1 MTTIGAPPPSQ
12 RRLHLHD
19 PVTTERPRSF
29 LARLWSLPGENT
41 FAFAGLAIVVG
52 LLNVIGLAMV
62 LSASS
67 VMSLD
72 TTGSAWT
79 YFVKQ
84 AAWTLVGVL
93 GAFVMLHVRLDV
105 LRRIAVPALAV
116 CTVGLLAVHVPGVGV
131 TANGATR
138 WIGSGPVQIQPSEVT
153 KLVLILF
160 IGYWLG
166 RNVGHI
172 DDERVSI
179 RPVMLVVAFLGV
191 LLLAQRDLG
200 SMIVVVLVALIVL
213 FAAGVPRL
221 PLSLWGALGTVTFLV
236 ASLGSGYRRA
246 RLSSFLDP
254 WADPQH
260 AGYQLIQS
268 RVGLAAGGVFGVGLG
283 SSRAKWGFLPFAH
296 TDFIFAIVGEEMGL
310 VGALVVVLSFLAI
323 GVFGLRVAMRAGS
336 TFASCV
342 AVGITAWI
350 VLQAFVNI
358 GAVVGLLPVTGVPLP
373 FMSYGGTSMVVS
385 LVAVGVLLNIAR
397 HPASPPE
404 VGRA

>member
-19 PVTTERPRSF
+19 PAPRPTRGGVARF
-29 LARLWSLPGENT
+29 LTVPGQNT
-41 FAFAGLAIVVG
+41 FAFTGLVIVVG

-79 YFVKQ
+79 FFVKQ
-84 AAWTLVGVL
+84 AGWTVVGAAC
-93 GAFVMLHVRLDV
+93 AFAALRLRLDT
-105 LRRIAVPALAV
+105 LRNVAVPAVGLCA
-116 CTVGLLAVHVPGVGV
+116 VGLLAVHVPGIGV

-138 WIGSGPVQIQPSEVT
+138 WIGAGPIQIQPSELT
-153 KLVLILF
+153 KLAVILF
-160 IGYWLG
+160 IGYWLA
-166 RNVGHI
+166 RNASHI
-172 DDERVSI
+172 DDGRVSI
-179 RPVMLVVAFLGV
+179 RPVMLVVAFFGV

-200 SMIVVVLVALIVL
+200 SLTIVAIVALVVL

-221 PLSLWGALGTVTFLV
+221 RLSFYGLLGLGAFLV
-236 ASLGSGYRRA
+236 ASFGSGYRRA
-246 RLSSFLDP
+246 RISSFLDP

-268 RVGLAAGGVFGVGLG
+268 RVGLAAGGVFGVGIG

-310 VGALVVVLSFLAI
+310 FGALVVVLSFLAI
-323 GVFGLRVAMRAGS
+323 GVFGLQVAARAGS
-336 TFASCV
+336 TFASCI
-342 AVGITAWI
+342 AVGVTAWI

-358 GAVVGLLPVTGVPLP
+358 GAVIGLLPITGVPLP

-385 LVAVGVLLNIAR
+385 LAAVGLLLNVAR
-397 HPASPPE
+397 HPAPE
-404 VGRA
+404 PRVGRR